1 MQRLM
6 AEAYRLHLLCGLERL
21 LHADGVAR
29 VAGVDEAGRGSLA
42 GPVVA
47 AAVIVDSD
55 SLVPGVDDSKRL
67 SAEVREELAAAIR
80 RTATWAVA
88 CISAD
93 EIDRSDILKAT
104 KKAMAK
110 CLAALEPAPDCA
122 VVDAVPLA
130 GLPFPSLPVVR
141 GETLSYSIACAS
153 ILAKVERDRIMRGL
167 DAEYPQYGFAANK
180 GYGARR
186 HREALS
192 RFGPSPIH
200 RLTFKSVVPRED
212 LGVPRA

>member
-6 AEAYRLHLLCGLERL
+6 AEAYRLQLLCGLERL
-21 LHADGVAR
+21 LQADGVSR

-47 AAVIVDSD
+47 AAVIAHSD

-67 SAEVREELAAAIR
+67 SAGLREELAVAIR
-80 RTATWAVA
+80 RNTTWAVA
-88 CISAD
+88 VVSAT
-93 EIDRSDILKAT
+93 EIDRSDILRAT
-104 KKAMAK
+104 KRAMAK

-122 VVDAVPLA
+122 VVDAVPLK
-130 GLPFPSLPVVR
+130 GLPFPSLPVFR
-141 GETLSYSIACAS
+141 GETLSYAIACAS
-153 ILAKVERDRIMRGL
+153 ILAKVERDRIMCDL

-180 GYGARR
+180 GYGAVE

-192 RFGPSPIH
+192 RFGPTPIH
-200 RLTFKSVVPRED
+200 RLTFKSVVPRQER
-212 LGVPRA
+212 GMAPQ